1 MIRII
6 LLSLAIV
13 ALLILLTARI
23 QSNSVWWKEMR
34 KSNMKR
40 MEETSVGIERNRDLL
55 SANEIKT
62 RNKILLSKERGNKS
76 AKKTPDVLSRYSD
89 NIPKANDD
97 WSSCQ
102 ECILGVLNK
111 SNWED
116 KSSLNN
122 ISNCANVCNMSATP
136 KHDAPAP
143 KHKAPVPKHEVP
155 VPKHEVPVPKRAA
168 PATPECWYDYY
179 GTKNCIPGQ
188 SSKPVATKSAC
199 WYDYYGTKNCK

>member
-155 VPKHEVPVPKRAA
+155 VPKRAA